1 VTRLRLLLAM
11 ALVWTLLAAGAE
23 TAAAA
28 ARAAAVPDP
37 SGLSPAPEEAE
48 AEETDGGLSRRL
60 TEEQLEAIDT
70 RAIEAYWNGLMRE
83 YGGFF
88 PEGRAP
94 GFMDLVMPGGEKLD
108 IGAVLTGIVR
118 YLLHEVIYSGRLIGT
133 IVLLTVF
140 CMILETVQ
148 SAFERG
154 AVSKAAYAVAC
165 MVLLVLAANSF
176 DAAFGYAREAIGG
189 MVQFMMAMVPLLL
202 TLLASMGNVV
212 TVTVMHP
219 LIVFMIYAVGTLI
232 HAVVFPLLFFSAV
245 LHIASSISERFKATQ
260 LADLLRAIAAGA
272 LGVLLT
278 VFLGVITVQGATGSV
293 TDGVALRTAKF
304 VTGNFVPVV
313 GRMFSDA
320 ADTVI
325 GASVV
330 VKNAIGIAG
339 VVILLFIC
347 LFPAVKIVALAVIYR
362 LSAAVLQP
370 LGGSPIIACLETI
383 GKTMVY
389 VFAAVAAVGMMFFL
403 AVTIILAAGNAALM
417 IR

>member
-1 VTRLRLLLAM
+1 VRLLLLAM
-11 ALVWTLLAAGAE
+11 PVLWLLLAAGAE
-23 TAAAA
+23 PAEAA
-28 ARAAAVPDP
+28 ARSVNIGLPA
-37 SGLSPAPEEAE
+37 SGLPAE
-48 AEETDGGLSRRL
+48 ADEADADQADGGLSRRL

-70 RAIEAYWNGLMRE
+70 AAIEAYWTGLTRE

-88 PEGRAP
+88 PDRKAP
-94 GFMDLVMPGGEKLD
+94 GFTDLVMPGGEKLD
-108 IGAVLTGIVR
+108 IRDALTGIVR

-154 AVSKAAYAVAC
+154 TVSKAAYAVAC

-176 DAAFGYAREAIGG
+176 SAAFGYARDAIGG

-245 LHIASSISERFKATQ
+245 LHIASSLSDRFKATQ
-260 LADLLRAIAAGA
+260 LADLLRSIAAGA

-320 ADTVI
+320 ADTVLS
-325 GASVV
+325 ASVI

-339 VVILLFIC
+339 VVILLFLC

-370 LGGSPIIACLETI
+370 LGSSPITACLETI

-403 AVTIILAAGNAALM
+403 AVTVILAAGNAALM

>member
-1 VTRLRLLLAM
+1 MRLLLLAM
-11 ALVWTLLAAGAE
+11 PVLWLLLAAGAE
-23 TAAAA
+23 PATAA
-28 ARAAAVPDP
+28 RSVVTGLPS
-37 SGLSPAPEEAE
+37 SGLPAE
-48 AEETDGGLSRRL
+48 ADEADADRADGGLTRRL
-60 TEEQLEAIDT
+60 TEEQLGAIDT
-70 RAIEAYWNGLMRE
+70 AAIEAYWTGLMRE

-88 PEGRAP
+88 PDRKAP
-94 GFMDLVMPGGEKLD
+94 GFTDLVMPGGDKLD
-108 IGAVLTGIVR
+108 IGDVLTGIVR

-154 AVSKAAYAVAC
+154 TVSKAAYAVAC

-176 DAAFGYAREAIGG
+176 SAAFGYARDAIGG

-212 TVTVMHP
+212 TVSVMHP
-219 LIVFMIYAVGTLI
+219 LIVFMIYTVGNLI

-245 LHIASSISERFKATQ
+245 LHIASSLSDRFKATQ
-260 LADLLRAIAAGA
+260 LADLLRSVAAGA

-320 ADTVI
+320 ADTVLS
-325 GASVV
+325 ASVI

-339 VVILLFIC
+339 VVILLFLC

-370 LGGSPIIACLETI
+370 LGSSPVTACLETI

-403 AVTIILAAGNAALM
+403 AVTVILAAGNAALM